1 MLYLHMHLQY
11 TIYHGDDNDR
21 DDNITLK
28 LHHMNISHHCETQ
41 LCITQQMILLYWL
54 YYLYKTR

>member
-41 LCITQQMILLYWL
+41 LCITQQMILLY
-54 YYLYKTR
+54 